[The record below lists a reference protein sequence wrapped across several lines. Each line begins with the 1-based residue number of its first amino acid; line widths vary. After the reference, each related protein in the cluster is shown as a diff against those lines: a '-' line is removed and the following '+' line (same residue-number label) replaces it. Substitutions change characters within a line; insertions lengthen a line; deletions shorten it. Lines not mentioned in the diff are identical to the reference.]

1 MRCEDLDGWRVG
13 GKDSRGDAKVP
24 KIRAESVKEQ
34 CSHLVDL
41 EQFADR
47 EDRWRLV
54 DTSAARMVQTCE
66 LCLGAA
72 TEGKLKAGCA
82 ATMNSDVR
90 FCSFILPSI
99 FL

>member
-1 MRCEDLDGWRVG
+1 MAG
-13 GKDSRGDAKVP
+13 GLEARTSRGDAKVP

-34 CSHLVDL
+34 FSHLVDL
-41 EQFADR
+41 EQLSER

-54 DTSAARMVQTCE
+54 DTSAARMLQTRE
-66 LCLGAA
+66 LCLRAA
-72 TEGKLKAGCA
+72 TEGKLEAGFA

-90 FCSFILPSI
+90 FCSFILPSS